1 MSITNSSWANRLL
14 VAVPFAIAALLNAL
28 MVGVEHLHLRLD
40 YIARY
45 GFIFSGPWAWLVNF
59 ADITN
64 RLNVQNRWL
73 GGFITYVALLWIPAV
88 LYSVCVWLLLVVLRI
103 AARRL
108 LNHLDPDVVKTLKR
122 RATITSSFVVVAAVS
137 WFALKL
143 YRDQIACNK
152 RSATFALRVASIEH
166 DAYERL
172 SIGTKSGDVA
182 RFFAEHGIPLQI
194 AESEAIGTLYTVGCG
209 PLGCGTDSALIGVR
223 VKLDSAG
230 AVAEKPTVVG
240 MYTNCL

>member
-1 MSITNSSWANRLL
+1 VLITKNSWTNRLL
-14 VAVPFAIAALLNAL
+14 IAVPFAIAALLNAL

-45 GFIFSGPWAWLVNF
+45 GFVFSEPWIWLVNV

-88 LYSVCVWLLLVVLRI
+88 LYSVCVWLLLLVLSI

-108 LNHLDPDVVKTLKR
+108 LNHLDSDVVKTLKR
-122 RATITSSFVVVAAVS
+122 RTTITSSIVVVAAVS

-152 RSATFALRVASIEH
+152 RSAAFALRVESIER
-166 DAYERL
+166 DANETL
-172 SIGTKSGDVA
+172 SIGTKSGDVS

-194 AESEAIGTLYTVGCG
+194 VESEAIGTLYTSGCG

-230 AVAEKPTVVG
+230 AVTEKPTVVG
-240 MYTNCL
+240 MYTDCL

>member
-1 MSITNSSWANRLL
+1 MLLTNSSWTNRLL
-14 VAVPFAIAALLNAL
+14 VAVPFAVAALLNAV
-28 MVGVEHLHLRLD
+28 MVGVEHFHLRLNS
-40 YIARY
+40 IARY
-45 GFIFSGPWAWLVNF
+45 GFVFSGPWAWIVNV

-64 RLNVQNRWL
+64 RLNVHNRWL
-73 GGFITYVALLWIPAV
+73 GGFIAYVALLWIPAV
-88 LYSVCVWLLLVVLRI
+88 LYSASVWLLLVVLGV

-108 LNHLDPDVVKTLKR
+108 LNHLDPDMVKTLKR
-122 RATITSSFVVVAAVS
+122 RTTITSTIVVVVALS

-143 YRDQIACNK
+143 SREQIACNK
-152 RSATFALRVASIEH
+152 RGAAFALRVDSIEH
-166 DAYERL
+166 DANEKL
-172 SIGTKSGDVA
+172 SIGTKGADIS

-194 AESEAIGTLYTVGCG
+194 AESYAIGTLYTSGCG

-240 MYTNCL
+240 IYTDCL

>member
-1 MSITNSSWANRLL
+1 MLITNSTWTNRLL
-14 VAVPFAIAALLNAL
+14 IAVPFAIAALLNVL
-28 MVGVEHLHLRLD
+28 MLGVEHLHLRLD

-45 GFIFSGPWAWLVNF
+45 GFVFCGPWVWLVNF

-108 LNHLDPDVVKTLKR
+108 LNHLDSDVVKTLKR
-122 RATITSSFVVVAAVS
+122 RATITSSIVVVAAVS
-137 WFALKL
+137 WFAIKL

-152 RSATFALRVASIEH
+152 RSAAFALRVESIEH
-166 DAYERL
+166 DADEKL
-172 SIGTKSGDVA
+172 SIGTKSSDVS

-194 AESEAIGTLYTVGCG
+194 GESEAIGTLYTVGCG
-209 PLGCGTDSALIGVR
+209 PLGCGTDTALIGVR

-230 AVAEKPTVVG
+230 AVTEKPKVVG
-240 MYTNCL
+240 IYTDCL

>member
-1 MSITNSSWANRLL
+1 LI
-14 VAVPFAIAALLNAL
+14 AVPFAIAALLNVL
-28 MVGVEHLHLRLD
+28 MLGVEHLHLRLD
-40 YIARY
+40 YIASY
-45 GFIFSGPWAWLVNF
+45 GFVFSGPWVWLVNF

-73 GGFITYVALLWIPAV
+73 GGFIAYLALLWIPAV
-88 LYSVCVWLLLVVLRI
+88 LYSACVWLLLVILGI
-103 AARRL
+103 AVRRL
-108 LNHLDPDVVKTLKR
+108 LNRLDPDVVKPLKR
-122 RATITSSFVVVAAVS
+122 RVTIVSSIVVVSTVS

-143 YRDQIACNK
+143 CRDQIACNK
-152 RSATFALRVASIEH
+152 RGAAFALRVESIEH
-166 DAYERL
+166 DANKNL

-194 AESEAIGTLYTVGCG
+194 VESEATGTLYTSGCG

-230 AVAEKPTVVG
+230 AVTEKPTIVG
-240 MYTNCL
+240 IYTNCL